1 MQLIELLLSEFDREV
16 GCTRCL
22 LEQVPDTM
30 LAWRPHERSMTLGE
44 LTMHVSALPI
54 WVDRIITRTS
64 FNLEITQKATA
75 EPVNTDALLQA
86 FAQYVVR
93 ARVLL
98 SGRHDGE
105 LMEPWTLTRGKALVM
120 TAPRIVMLRYFMLN
134 HLIHHRGQLTV
145 YLSLCDLPVP
155 AIYGPSADE
164 RTL

>member
-1 MQLIELLLSEFDREV
+1 
-16 GCTRCL
+16 
-22 LEQVPDTM
+22 
-30 LAWRPHERSMTLGE
+30 MTLGE